1 MKPGLK
7 LAWFLIQIQWK
18 RVETVL
24 ALIQHING
32 IVYFNKTTSHSVAV
46 RRRRTIML
54 KLKEYTHDNKI

>member
-1 MKPGLK
+1 MMKPGLK
-7 LAWFLIQIQWK
+7 LAWFLFQIQWK

-46 RRRRTIML
+46 RQIGRA
-54 KLKEYTHDNKI
+54 HV